1 MLPITRPYT
10 ITRISAGTPAELCA
24 ALAEVARIRDAGAGQ
39 PVTIALSPGDYFLP
53 DTIRIGA
60 DVSAVTIEPAGG
72 GEVRLFGGV
81 RVTGFTADT
90 YNGAPCLSAPI
101 PKGADG
107 KYLQF
112 SDFYV
117 NGTRGDYTRYPEE
130 GYLYPLDVENKEGQL
145 FSGSHWFIAAPG
157 DFPTGMKNPEKVIV
171 SYCHY
176 WIDEHS
182 PIAAYDEETG
192 KVTFAYCS
200 RFNIA
205 GGKGTSSGLEYYL
218 ENVAETFGKPNQWY
232 ADETEGRIYYIPR
245 DESITAD
252 TIEAYVPTIHQL
264 FEICGTPEKPVKN
277 IILRGLKMAV
287 TKGDYGSLG
296 STSGKREA
304 EQYASDPQAVS
315 NAGGSIR
322 FAYAADCAVED
333 GALTNYGLHGVSID
347 NGCAGIRIFGMTF
360 RDGGAGGVRM
370 IGGAHG
376 APSCEETHDCT
387 VEDCVIDHCGRRYFA
402 ACGVLMMHTW
412 RCTVAHCD
420 IGNLYYTGV
429 SCGWVW
435 GYSPNNAHDNRIIKN
450 HIHHLGMG
458 MLSDMGGVYLLGL
471 QPGTIVSGNVIHD
484 VYSKNYGGWAL
495 YTDEGSSFMTLENNI
510 CYNTSENAYHQHYGS
525 MNTVRN
531 NIFAFADEAIF
542 RVSRP
547 EDHMCILTENNI
559 YYTKGAPMYRLEKG
573 HLDNRTVTARNN
585 LLWDAEGKFEFLKDM
600 PLADGQ
606 ALGFDGDSVVADP
619 RFADPE
625 NGDFTLAADS
635 PAWVMGFKK
644 IDISDVGPRK

>member
-1 MLPITRPYT
+1 MLPIAEAYT
-10 ITRISAGTPAELCA
+10 VTRIPVSTPAQLNA
-24 ALAEVARIRDAGAGQ
+24 ALARVVKIRAAGAGQ
-39 PVTIALSPGDYFLP
+39 PITIELAAGDYFLP

-60 DVSAVTIEPAGG
+60 DVCAVTIEPAAGSK
-72 GEVRLFGGV
+72 VRFFGGV
-81 RVTGFTADT
+81 RVTGFVPDT
-90 YNGAPCLSAPI
+90 YNGTPCLSAPI
-101 PKGADG
+101 PKAADG
-107 KYLQF
+107 SFLTF

-117 NGTRGDYTRYPEE
+117 NGTRADYTRYPEE
-130 GYLYPLDVENKEGQL
+130 GYLYPVDVENKEGQL

-157 DFPTGMKNPEKVIV
+157 DFPTGMKNPSQVIV

-182 PIAAYDEETG
+182 PIASYDEETG
-192 KVTFAYCS
+192 KVTFEYCS

-232 ADETEGRIYYIPR
+232 ADEGRVYYVPR

-252 TIEAYVPTIHQL
+252 TIDAYIPTIHEL
-264 FEICGTPEKPVKN
+264 FDISGTAEKPVKN
-277 IILRGLKMAV
+277 IFIRGIDMAV

-296 STSGKREA
+296 STSGLREA

-315 NAGGSIR
+315 NAGGSIKFR
-322 FAYAADCAVED
+322 YAFDCAVEN
-333 GALTNYGLHGVSID
+333 GSLTNYGLHGVSIED
-347 NGCAGIRIFGMTF
+347 GCAGIQVSRMTF

-370 IGGAHG
+370 VGGAHG
-376 APSCEETHDCT
+376 APASSETHDCT

-412 RCTVAHCD
+412 RCTVTHCD

-435 GYSPNNAHDNRIIKN
+435 GYAPNNAHDNRITKN

-471 QPGTIVSGNVIHD
+471 QPGTVVSGNVIHD

-495 YTDEGSSFMTLENNI
+495 YTDEGSSFMILEDNI
-510 CYNTSENAYHQHYGS
+510 CYNTSENAFHQHYGS

-531 NIFAFADEAIF
+531 NILALGDEAIL

-547 EDHMCILTENNI
+547 EEHMSLLVENNI
-559 YYTKGAPMYRLEKG
+559 FYTKGAPMYGLQDG
-573 HLDNRTVTARNN
+573 HVKNRTIVARNN
-585 LLWDAEGKFEFLKDM
+585 LLWDTEGKYQFRKDV

-606 ALGFDGDSVVADP
+606 ALGFDADSTIADP
-619 RFADPE
+619 KFADPA
-625 NGDFTLAADS
+625 NGDFTMADDS
-635 PAWVMGFKK
+635 PAYSLGFKK
-644 IDISDVGPRK
+644 IDTSDVGPRK

>member
-1 MLPITRPYT
+1 MLPITKPFT
-10 ITRISAGTPAELCA
+10 ITKIHVTNVSELLAAIS
-24 ALAEVARIRDAGAGQ
+24 EVAWIRSAGAGQ
-39 PVTIALSPGDYFLP
+39 PITIELADGDYFISEP
-53 DTIRIGA
+53 IRMGA
-60 DVSAVTIEPAGG
+60 EISALTIEP
-72 GEVRLFGGV
+72 EHSDKVRIIGGV
-81 RVTGFTADT
+81 RVTEFVQDT
-90 YNGAPCLSAPI
+90 YNDAPCLSASI
-101 PKGADG
+101 PKTAYGTFVKA
-107 KYLQF
+107 

-117 NGTRGDYTRYPEE
+117 NGTRADYTRYPEK
-130 GYLYPLDVENKEGQL
+130 GYLYPTDVENKDGQL
-145 FSGSHWFIAAPG
+145 FSGSHWFMAAPG
-157 DFPTGMKNPEKVIV
+157 DFPTGMKNPEQVIV

-182 PIAAYDEETG
+182 PIADYDEATG

-232 ADETEGRIYYIPR
+232 MDEGRIYYVPR

-252 TIEAYVPTIHQL
+252 TMDAYLPTVHEL
-264 FEICGTPEKPVKN
+264 FDISGTAEKPVRN
-277 IILRGLKMAV
+277 ITIRGIKMSV

-296 STSGKREA
+296 STSGLREA

-322 FAYAADCAVED
+322 FRYAKDCSIENAY
-333 GALTNYGLHGVSID
+333 LTNYGLHGVSIE
-347 NGCAGIRIFGMTF
+347 NGCEGIRISHVTF

-370 IGGAHG
+370 VGGVYGSPLA
-376 APSCEETHDCT
+376 EQTHDCI
-387 VEDCVIDHCGRRYFA
+387 VNDCIIDHCGRRYFA

-412 RCTVAHCD
+412 RCTVEHCE
-420 IGNLYYTGV
+420 ISNLYYTGV

-435 GYSPNNAHDNRIIKN
+435 GYGDNNAHDNKVSKN

-458 MLSDMGGVYLLGL
+458 MLSDMGGVYLLGK

-495 YTDEGSSFMTLENNI
+495 YTDEGSSFMTLENNV
-510 CYNTSENAYHQHYGS
+510 CYNTSENAFHQHYGS

-531 NIFAFADEAIF
+531 NILAFGDEAIL

-547 EDHMCILTENNI
+547 EEHVSLLVENNI
-559 YYTKGAPMYRLEKG
+559 FYTNGTPLYRLEDG
-573 HLDNRTVTARNN
+573 HIDNKTVVAGHNI
-585 LLWDAEGKFEFLKDM
+585 LWDTMGKYTYRNGLTLQEAQEKGLD
-600 PLADGQ
+600 AT
-606 ALGFDGDSVVADP
+606 SVVVDP
-619 RFADPE
+619 CFADPQ
-625 NGDFTLAADS
+625 NGDFTMPEDS
-635 PAWVMGFKK
+635 PAYAHGFKK
-644 IDISDVGPRK
+644 IDTSDVGVRNW

>member
-1 MLPITRPYT
+1 MLPITKAFT
-10 ITRISAGTPAELCA
+10 VTKISVSNVPELHA
-24 ALAEVARIRDAGAGQ
+24 ALAEVAKIRAAGAGQ
-39 PVTIALSPGDYFLP
+39 PITIQLTDGDYYLS

-60 DVSAVTIEPAGG
+60 EVSAVTIEPEHDGK
-72 GEVRLFGGV
+72 VRIIGGV
-81 RVTGFTADT
+81 RVTDFVEDT
-90 YNGAPCLSAPI
+90 YNGTACLSAPI
-101 PKGADG
+101 PKAADG
-107 KYLQF
+107 SFLKA
-112 SDFYV
+112 SDLYI
-117 NGTRGDYTRYPEE
+117 NGTRADYTRYPEE
-130 GYLYPLDVENKEGQL
+130 GYLYPTDVENKEGQL

-157 DFPTGMKNPEKVIV
+157 DFPTGMKNPEQVIV

-232 ADETEGRIYYIPR
+232 MDEGRLYYVPR
-245 DESITAD
+245 DASIMPD
-252 TIEAYVPTIHQL
+252 TIDAYLPTVHEL
-264 FEICGTPEKPVKN
+264 FDISGTAEKPVAN
-277 IILRGLKMAV
+277 IIIRGIKMSV

-296 STSGKREA
+296 STSGLREA

-322 FAYAADCAVED
+322 FAYATDCSIENAY
-333 GALTNYGLHGVSID
+333 LTNYGLHGVSIE
-347 NGCAGIRIFGMTF
+347 NGCSGIRVSHVTF

-370 IGGAHG
+370 VGGVYGTPMA
-376 APSCEETHDCT
+376 EQTHDCI

-412 RCTVAHCD
+412 RCIVDHCD

-429 SCGWVW
+429 SCGWIW
-435 GYSPNNAHDNRIIKN
+435 GYGDNNAHDNRITKN

-458 MLSDMGGVYLLGL
+458 MLSDMGGVYLLGK

-495 YTDEGSSFMTLENNI
+495 YTDEGSSFMTLEDNV
-510 CYNTSENAYHQHYGS
+510 CYNTSENAFHQHYGS

-531 NIFAFADEAIF
+531 NILALGDEAIL

-547 EDHMCILTENNI
+547 EEHVSMLVENNI
-559 YYTKGAPMYRLEKG
+559 FYTNGSPLYRLENG
-573 HLDNRTVTARNN
+573 HIDNKTVITRNN
-585 LLWDAEGKFEFLKDM
+585 IFWDTTGTYSFCKNM
-600 PLADGQ
+600 PLTEAQEKGMDTGSVIVDP
-606 ALGFDGDSVVADP
+606 GFVDP
-619 RFADPE
+619 K
-625 NGDFTLAADS
+625 NGDFTLPADS
-635 PAWVMGFKK
+635 PVFSHGFKP
-644 IDISDVGPRK
+644 IDTSDVGVRAR

>member
-1 MLPITRPYT
+1 MLPITKPFT
-10 ITRISAGTPAELCA
+10 VTRISAATPADIGA
-24 ALAEVARIRDAGAGQ
+24 ALAEAAKIRAAGAGQ
-39 PVTIALSPGDYFLP
+39 PITIELAAGDYFLP

-60 DVSAVTIEPAGG
+60 EVSAVTIEPAAGAK
-72 GEVRLFGGV
+72 VRVFGGV
-81 RVTGFTADT
+81 RVTGFVEDT
-90 YNGAPCLSAPI
+90 YNGTPCLSAPI

-107 KYLQF
+107 KYLKF

-157 DFPTGMKNPEKVIV
+157 DFPTGMKNPEQVIV

-182 PIAAYDEETG
+182 PIADYDEETG

-232 ADETEGRIYYIPR
+232 ADEGRIYYVPR
-245 DESITAD
+245 DASITPD
-252 TIEAYVPTIHQL
+252 TIDAYVPTIHEL
-264 FEICGTPEKPVKN
+264 FDISGTPEKPVKN

-333 GALTNYGLHGVSID
+333 GSLTNYGLHGVSID
-347 NGCAGIRIFGMTF
+347 NGCVGIRISGMTF

-370 IGGAHG
+370 IGCAHG
-376 APSCEETHDCT
+376 APAYEETHDCT

-412 RCTVAHCD
+412 RCTVTHCD

-435 GYSPNNAHDNRIIKN
+435 GYSPNNAHDNRITKN

-547 EDHMCILTENNI
+547 EEHMCILTENNI
-559 YYTKGAPMYRLEKG
+559 YYTKGAPMYQLEQG

-585 LLWDAEGKFEFLKDM
+585 LLWDTEGKFQFRKEM
-600 PLADGQ
+600 PLTEGQ
-606 ALGFDGDSVVADP
+606 ALGFDADSMVADP
-619 RFADPE
+619 KFADPE
-625 NGDFTLAADS
+625 NGDFTLAEDS
-635 PAWVMGFKK
+635 PAYKMGFKK

>member
-1 MLPITRPYT
+1 MLPITESYT
-10 ITRISAGTPAELCA
+10 VTRIKAATVADVNA
-24 ALAEVARIRDAGAGQ
+24 ALARIAKIRSDGAGQ
-39 PVTIALSPGDYFLP
+39 PITIELAAGDYFLP

-60 DVSAVTIEPAGG
+60 ETCAVTLEPAAGAR
-72 GEVRLFGGV
+72 VRFFGGV
-81 RVTGFTADT
+81 RVTGFVPDT
-90 YNGAPCLSAPI
+90 YNGTPCLSAPI
-101 PKGADG
+101 PKAADG
-107 KYLQF
+107 SYLTF

-117 NGTRGDYTRYPEE
+117 NGTRADYTRYPEE
-130 GYLYPLDVENKEGQL
+130 GYLYPVDVENKEGQL

-157 DFPTGMKNPEKVIV
+157 DFPTGMKNPSQVIV

-182 PIAAYDEETG
+182 PIADYDEETG
-192 KVTFAYCS
+192 KVTFQYCS

-205 GGKGTSSGLEYYL
+205 GGKGTASGLEYYL

-232 ADETEGRIYYIPR
+232 ADDGRVYYVPR
-245 DESITAD
+245 DASITPE
-252 TIEAYVPTIHQL
+252 TIDAYIPTIHEL
-264 FEICGTPEKPVKN
+264 FDISGTAENPARN
-277 IILRGLKMAV
+277 IFIRGIEMAV

-296 STSGKREA
+296 STSGLREA

-322 FAYAADCAVED
+322 FRYARDCAVEN
-333 GALTNYGLHGVSID
+333 GSLTNYGLHGVSIED
-347 NGCAGIRIFGMTF
+347 GCAGIRISGMTF

-370 IGGAHG
+370 VGGAHG
-376 APSCEETHDCT
+376 APAASETHDCI

-412 RCTVAHCD
+412 RCTVTHCD

-435 GYSPNNAHDNRIIKN
+435 GYAPNNAHDNRITKN

-458 MLSDMGGVYLLGL
+458 MLSDMGGVYLLGK
-471 QPGTIVSGNVIHD
+471 QPGTVVSGNVIHD

-495 YTDEGSSFMTLENNI
+495 YTDEGSSFMILEDNI
-510 CYNTSENAYHQHYGS
+510 CYNTSENAFHQHYGS

-531 NIFAFADEAIF
+531 NILAFGDEAIL

-547 EDHMCILTENNI
+547 EEHMSLLAENNI
-559 YYTKGAPMYRLEKG
+559 FYTKGAPMYGLQDG
-573 HLDNRTVTARNN
+573 HVQNKTVVARNN
-585 LLWDAEGKFEFLKDM
+585 LLWDTEGKYQFRKDV

-606 ALGFDGDSVVADP
+606 ALGFDADSMIADP
-619 RFADPE
+619 KFADPE
-625 NGDFTLAADS
+625 NGDFTLADDS
-635 PAWVMGFKK
+635 PAYAMGFKK
-644 IDISDVGPRK
+644 IDTSDVGPRK

>member
-1 MLPITRPYT
+1 MLPITKPFT
-10 ITRISAGTPAELCA
+10 VTRMAAKNPAEIHA
-24 ALAEVARIRDAGAGQ
+24 ALAEISRIRAAGAGQ
-39 PVTIALSPGDYFLP
+39 PITIELAAGDYFLP
-53 DTIRIGA
+53 DTIRIGE
-60 DVSAVTIEPAGG
+60 DISAVTIEPAAGG
-72 GEVRLFGGV
+72 TVRFFGGV
-81 RVTGFTADT
+81 RVAGFVPDT
-90 YNGAPCLSAPI
+90 YNGVPCLSAPI
-101 PKGADG
+101 PQAEDG
-107 KYLQF
+107 SCLSF

-117 NGTRGDYTRYPEE
+117 NGIRADYTRYPEE

-145 FSGSHWFIAAPG
+145 FSGSHWFIAAPR
-157 DFPTGMKNPEKVIV
+157 DFPKGMKNPEQVIV

-182 PIAAYDEETG
+182 PIADYDEASG
-192 KVTFAYCS
+192 RVTFAYCS

-232 ADETEGRIYYIPR
+232 ADEGRVYYIPR
-245 DESITAD
+245 DASITVD
-252 TIEAYVPTIHQL
+252 TIDAYIPTVHEL
-264 FEICGTPEKPVKN
+264 FAITGTPEKPVKN
-277 IILRGLKMAV
+277 IFIRGISMAV

-304 EQYASDPQAVS
+304 EQFASDPQAVS
-315 NAGGSIR
+315 NAGGAIR
-322 FAYAADCAVED
+322 FRYACDCSVEN
-333 GALTNYGLHGVSID
+333 GSLTNYGLHGVSVE
-347 NGCAGIRIFGMTF
+347 NGCTGIRIAGMTF

-370 IGGAHG
+370 VGGAHG
-376 APSCEETHDCT
+376 APACEETHDCV

-420 IGNLYYTGV
+420 IGHLYYTGV

-435 GYSPNNAHDNRIIKN
+435 GYAPNNAHDNRITKN

-471 QPGTIVSGNVIHD
+471 QPGTVVSGNVIHD

-510 CYNTSENAYHQHYGS
+510 CYNTSDNAYHQHYGS

-547 EDHMCILTENNI
+547 EEHMCILSENNI
-559 YYTKGAPMYRLEKG
+559 YYTKGAPLYRLEQG
-573 HLDNRTVTARNN
+573 HLDNHTVTARNN
-585 LLWDAEGKFEFLKDM
+585 LLWDTEGKFEFRAGM
-600 PLADGQ
+600 TLAEGQ
-606 ALGFDGDSVVADP
+606 TLGFDCDSTVADP
-619 RFADPE
+619 KFADPE

-635 PAWVMGFKK
+635 PAYAMGFKK
-644 IDISDVGPRK
+644 IDISDVGPRYRV